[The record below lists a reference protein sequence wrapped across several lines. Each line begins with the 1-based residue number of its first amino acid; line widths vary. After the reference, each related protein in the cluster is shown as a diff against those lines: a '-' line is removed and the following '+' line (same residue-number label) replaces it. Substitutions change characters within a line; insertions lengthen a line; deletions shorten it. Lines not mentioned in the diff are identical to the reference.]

1 LIDELLDELIRSRA
15 DEDTIHQALRY
26 YLAERL
32 DDPPP
37 SQMRTDLDRLFSDGS
52 TAAGVLTRLEQNP
65 RMLENAALITLSCA
79 WEDGDQD
86 RIRTALDDAKGK
98 MPVIE
103 IGLLALVA
111 MYGLYL
117 WRTKGI
123 KRSERVISRGPDGSL
138 EIREVTEYT
147 GPNEALSA
155 VVNLL
160 VKQPELQE
168 AAAAGTAQ
176 PELTGKPS
184 ATSAATRDLK
194 GPDGSP

>member
-1 LIDELLDELIRSRA
+1 M

-37 SQMRTDLDRLFSDGS
+37 SQMRSDLDRMFSDS
-52 TAAGVLTRLEQNP
+52 SAAAELMIWLEQNP
-65 RMLENAALITLSCA
+65 RMLENAALITLSLA
-79 WEDGDQD
+79 WEDGDHD
-86 RIRTALDDAKGK
+86 RIRAALDDAKGT
-98 MPVIE
+98 MPIVE
-103 IGLLALVA
+103 IGLVSLVV

-123 KRSERVISRGPDGSL
+123 KRSERVITRKPDGSL
-138 EIREVTEYT
+138 EVREITEYT

-160 VKQPELQE
+160 IKQPEAQ
-168 AAAAGTAQ
+168 AATKVATSQ
-176 PELTGKPS
+176 PELDNPPS
-184 ATSAATRDLK
+184 AASAMPRTLK
-194 GPDGSP
+194 ASDGSL